1 MANWDSAD
9 LLARCQRLAQR
20 PATDEDMATADWY
33 AFLAEAQDEVIGMIA
48 THHPAAVANTPTQLT
63 TSDGGLTYVFPSAS
77 TAPPLVI
84 VELTN
89 GQGGTPVTFG
99 GYGTDYGEFVWEGN
113 TLRAARNSARTFA
126 NGLWG
131 RWVTVG
137 GSLDG
142 STAPILPL
150 QYRKLLVPL
159 AVSKY
164 ATRGGYRDPAPY
176 EAEFQRLWSGDPRR
190 MGDFGLLGTLKRRQ
204 FQQTGTDGAVWWR
217 GSADF

>member
-1 MANWDSAD
+1 M
-9 LLARCQRLAQR
+9 
-20 PATDEDMATADWY
+20 
-33 AFLAEAQDEVIGMIA
+33 
-48 THHPAAVANTPTQLT
+48 
-63 TSDGGLTYVFPSAS
+63 FPSAS